1 MHGSQHQP
9 PLSRRS
15 RIAACVLAGLLAA
28 AQPIAAQRPGG
39 REPPRVVIEGGREID
54 VRVVEDHGATESC
67 ARILVTADA
76 SGRDRTEG
84 GPPNELDIVPAGE
97 RTRVCIGA
105 STPIHRASDDV
116 TGAGAALDPT
126 AIELGTRVRM
136 WVEDYQFQTNPP
148 RVRAIR
154 IEIPA

>member
-1 MHGSQHQP
+1 MYAPRLH
-9 PLSRRS
+9 PLSFRS
-15 RIAACVLAGLLAA
+15 RLSVYSLTALLAA
-28 AQPIAAQRPGG
+28 VQPMAAQEPERPQL
-39 REPPRVVIEGGREID
+39 PRVVIEGGREID
-54 VRVVEDHGATESC
+54 VWVVEDHGATESC

-76 SGRDRTEG
+76 SAPERVEG
-84 GPPNELDIVPAGE
+84 GPPNELDVVQAGE

-116 TGAGAALDPT
+116 TGAGEPLGPSS
-126 AIELGTRVRM
+126 IEVGTRVRM

-154 IEIPA
+154 IEIPG

>member
-1 MHGSQHQP
+1 MHASNLP
-9 PLSRRS
+9 KSLSRRS
-15 RIAACVLAGLLAA
+15 RFAACGLAGLLAL
-28 AQPIAAQRPGG
+28 AQPIVAQSPERPQL
-39 REPPRVVIEGGREID
+39 PRVVIEGGREID
-54 VRVVEDHGATESC
+54 VWVVEDHGATESC

-76 SGRDRTEG
+76 RGADRVEG
-84 GPPNELDIVPAGE
+84 GPPNELDIVRAGE

-116 TGAGAALDPT
+116 AGAGEPLSPA

-154 IEIPA
+154 IEIPG